1 MNLRSKSSDIAKAAV
16 IAALYVAL
24 VWALTP
30 ISFGAI
36 QIRVSNALIGIVP
49 LVGMPAVFGITLGVL
64 IGNIPSPLGPLDL
77 LSAVPTL
84 IALLVVMRLKN
95 KSVLL
100 GLLIYSLILSAWV
113 GALLN
118 YVFGVP
124 FLITFVYL
132 LAGIGFATAAL
143 GYLVYKALGRLI
155 EVK

>member
-1 MNLRSKSSDIAKAAV
+1 MNESLKSRDIAKAAV

-36 QIRVSNALIGIVP
+36 QVRVSNALIGIVP

-64 IGNIPSPLGPLDL
+64 IGNIPSPLGPVDL
-77 LSAVPTL
+77 LSTIPTF
-84 IALLVVMRLKN
+84 IALLLVMKLKN
-95 KSVLL
+95 KSVLF
-100 GLLIYSLILSAWV
+100 GLVTYSVILSAWV
-113 GALLN
+113 GMLLN

-124 FLITFVYL
+124 FLMTFIYL
-132 LAGIGFATAAL
+132 LVGIGFATAVL
-143 GYLVYKALGRLI
+143 GYLVYRTLRHLM